1 MIPARDPDEFALLP
15 AEDVAFVREWLQFAD
30 AHAPTLARTR
40 AIATLG
46 APALGAVDGTAA
58 IAREP
63 GGEPG
68 REGFVFLFNPNMA
81 AKNDTDL
88 VFDEVTGACSSLS
101 LGDEA

>member
-15 AEDVAFVREWLQFAD
+15 AEDVAFVREWLRFAD

-58 IAREP
+58 VARDA
-63 GGEPG
+63 GGGDG